1 MTVKMI
7 SGQQLF
13 NVLRRVK
20 THLKQ
25 KVWSFLFGILTEL
38 CQISGAETT
47 ETTSKRFLNDKSGS
61 PVLVLCIPG
70 EPNKKLPAKEA
81 RN

>member
-1 MTVKMI
+1 MTVKTI
-7 SGQQLF
+7 SGQHLF
-13 NVLRRVK
+13 NVLRGVK

-47 ETTSKRFLNDKSGS
+47 SKRFLNDKSGS

-70 EPNKKLPAKEA
+70 EPNKKPPKEA